1 MDGEGGRSM
10 TVRDELHRIVD
21 ELPEEKLAD
30 VRQFVDDLK
39 AGCEGEEPLSA
50 ETLVA
55 IQEGLED
62 IKAGRTVSWEQVKR
76 ENGL

>member
-1 MDGEGGRSM
+1 M

-30 VRQFVDDLK
+30 VRRFIDDLK
-39 AGCEGEEPLSA
+39 AGSEGEESVST
-50 ETLVA
+50 ETLAA

-76 ENGL
+76 ENSF